1 MNLHLFYSTIYAHN
15 LKKHIKICPTAKKR
29 KLEEEEP
36 HFLRNVNCGGY
47 GQLLSS
53 MSSVS
58 SSSPSSSSSF
68 EPGSSLW
75 AQRIACRVLRVH
87 QSIFPAGQGRIEKD
101 NKKICGDDDVSAITC
116 QDIHDAIVL
125 KDLSQAEIDAGIIK
139 GFQSH
144 AIKSGGDRHI
154 HQIASLVGHLRQM
167 GLFERRNENENEN
180 EKQIISTPAGDAN
193 PELATNGC
201 TSCSTGT
208 PSDKSK
214 PLLFLEMGAGR
225 GMLGLAA
232 TGLSAACG
240 INTHFCMI
248 DRAGSRSKADTA
260 FRSITEN
267 ADTSYIKLDEVN
279 WCRLCC
285 DLSHVTLPAV
295 LDDDKYKEAK
305 VVVIAKHLCGAGTDL
320 ALKAL
325 EPIRHRV
332 HSLLIATCCHGICDY
347 QHYVGRDI
355 LRDIMEGKDC
365 DDKDSTIPLFGP
377 SEFDLLRRWCAATV
391 ATREAKPRTC
401 VDNTECLEDDDT
413 ETEHANV
420 FVENDTTNDNSEKT
434 SVSYVVRELNLSCG
448 IQGLGRACQ
457 RLIDYG
463 RSKYIQQ
470 QIFQNDT
477 ERTIV
482 NLSHYVAA
490 DVTPQNAILWAYR
503 KDKPKIESQSKIIE
517 PAFKYRKL
525 NQGT

>member
-1 MNLHLFYSTIYAHN
+1 MVKRAAICLDSSGEPQPPEGWDRCCAYLGQHKGRFCRQHPASGKKYCGNHQHLEEKAAADISYGRKRIPCPIDPSHTIYSHN
-15 LKKHIKICPTAKKR
+15 LKKHIRICPTAKKK

-36 HFLRNVNCGGY
+36 HFQRNDRIGKDNIANCGY
-47 GQLLSS
+47 
-53 MSSVS
+53 
-58 SSSPSSSSSF
+58 
-68 EPGSSLW
+68 
-75 AQRIACRVLRVH
+75 
-87 QSIFPAGQGRIEKD
+87 
-101 NKKICGDDDVSAITC
+101 DDDVSAITC
-116 QDIHDAIVL
+116 QDIHDAIAL
-125 KDLSQAEIDAGIIK
+125 KDLSQPEIDAGIIK
-139 GFQSH
+139 GFQTH
-144 AIKSGGDRHI
+144 AIKIRI
-154 HQIASLVGHLRQM
+154 
-167 GLFERRNENENEN
+167 
-180 EKQIISTPAGDAN
+180 K
-193 PELATNGC
+193 
-201 TSCSTGT
+201 
-208 PSDKSK
+208 KSK

-225 GMLGLAA
+225 GMLGLAV

-240 INTHFCMI
+240 IDTHFCMI
-248 DRAGSRSKADTA
+248 DKAGSRSKADTA

-285 DLSHVTLPAV
+285 DLAHVTLPAV

-325 EPIRHRV
+325 EPIKHRV
-332 HSLLIATCCHGICDY
+332 DSLLIATCCHGICDY

-365 DDKDSTIPLFGP
+365 DNKDSTIPLFGS

-391 ATREAKPRTC
+391 ATREGKPRAC
-401 VDNTECLEDDDT
+401 VDDTECLEDDDS
-413 ETEHANV
+413 EHKNV
-420 FVENDTTNDNSEKT
+420 FVENDTNGNSEKT
-434 SVSYVVRELNLSCG
+434 SVSYVVRQLNLSCG

-470 QIFQNDT
+470 QIFQNDD

-482 NLSHYVAA
+482 NLSHYVAP

-503 KDKPKIESQSKIIE
+503 K
-517 PAFKYRKL
+517 
-525 NQGT
+525 

>member
-1 MNLHLFYSTIYAHN
+1 MTTALTSFEFLNLYLFYSTIYSHN
-15 LKKHIKICPTAKKR
+15 LKKHIRICPTAKKK

-36 HFLRNVNCGGY
+36 HFQRNVNCGGH
-47 GQLLSS
+47 GQLLLSS
-53 MSSVS
+53 ISSL
-58 SSSPSSSSSF
+58 SSSPAPSSSSSSSF
-68 EPGSSLW
+68 EPGTSIW

-87 QSIFPAGQGRIEKD
+87 KSLFSAGQDRIGKD
-101 NKKICGDDDVSAITC
+101 NKANCGYDDDVSAITC
-116 QDIHDAIVL
+116 QDIHDAIAL
-125 KDLSQAEIDAGIIK
+125 KDLSQPEIDAGIIK
-139 GFQSH
+139 GFQTH

-154 HQIASLVGHLRQM
+154 HQIASLIGHLRLM
-167 GLFERRNENENEN
+167 GLFERPNDNEN
-180 EKQIISTPAGDAN
+180 EKQIVSTPADDAN
-193 PELATNGC
+193 RKLA
-201 TSCSTGT
+201 ST
-208 PSDKSK
+208 PSKKSK
-214 PLLFLEMGAGR
+214 PILFLEMGAGR
-225 GMLGLAA
+225 GMLGLAV

-248 DRAGSRSKADTA
+248 DKAGSRSKADTA

-285 DLSHVTLPAV
+285 DLAHVTLPAV

-325 EPIRHRV
+325 EPIKHRV
-332 HSLLIATCCHGICDY
+332 DSLLIATCCHGICDY

-365 DDKDSTIPLFGP
+365 DNKDSTIPLFGP

-391 ATREAKPRTC
+391 ATREGKPRAC
-401 VDNTECLEDDDT
+401 VDDTECLEDDDS
-413 ETEHANV
+413 EHKNV
-420 FVENDTTNDNSEKT
+420 FVENDTNGNSEKT
-434 SVSYVVRELNLSCG
+434 SVSYVVRQLNLSCG

-470 QIFQNDT
+470 QIFQNDD

-482 NLSHYVAA
+482 NLSHYVAP

-503 KDKPKIESQSKIIE
+503 K
-517 PAFKYRKL
+517 
-525 NQGT
+525 